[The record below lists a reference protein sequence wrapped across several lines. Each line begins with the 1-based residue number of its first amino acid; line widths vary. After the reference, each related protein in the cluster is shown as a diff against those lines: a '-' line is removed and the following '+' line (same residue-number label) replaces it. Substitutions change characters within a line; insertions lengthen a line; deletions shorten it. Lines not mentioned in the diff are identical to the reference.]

1 MPMVMKFTAL
11 GIIRS
16 KNMSLMNPVW
26 ISVIGKNR
34 TCSNCGEIINEI
46 PAVYEFLDEL
56 DNGIKFKRTVVV
68 PNYCK
73 KCGEYFDY
81 VLYLDVECPQ

>member
-1 MPMVMKFTAL
+1 
-11 GIIRS
+11 
-16 KNMSLMNPVW
+16 MSFMNPVW
-26 ISVIGKNR
+26 ISVFGKNR
-34 TCSNCGEIINEI
+34 TCSNCGETIDEI

-56 DNGIKFKRTVVV
+56 DNGVKFRRAVVT

-81 VLYLDVECPQ
+81 VLYLDAECPE